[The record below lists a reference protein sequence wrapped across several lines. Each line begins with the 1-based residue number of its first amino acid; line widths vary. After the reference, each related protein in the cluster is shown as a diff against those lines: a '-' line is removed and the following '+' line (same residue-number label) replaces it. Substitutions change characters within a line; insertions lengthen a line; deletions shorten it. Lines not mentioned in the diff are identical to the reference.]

1 MSTTAEAHK
10 EVVRSYYAKLWND
23 QNFDLVSEILAADI
37 TFAGLTDL
45 SRLQTCSEVLWVTPN
60 KSFDKSSFRRPSTE
74 FYYRLNAG
82 ENARFFPLIAER
94 SDARFGTFDEM
105 RHFT

>member
-1 MSTTAEAHK
+1 M
-10 EVVRSYYAKLWND
+10 
-23 QNFDLVSEILAADI
+23 
-37 TFAGLTDL
+37 
-45 SRLQTCSEVLWVTPN
+45 TCSEVLWDTPN
-60 KSFDKSSFRRPSTE
+60 KSYFESSFRRPSTE